1 MLWNRFLA
9 LFFCLAMPLKALGDD
24 QKVYDDLLQKRLNA
38 NADLLANEDINEVKK
53 CICPEQDKEKIKAF
67 NKDFIEKQT
76 QRLNEEIKEFQGF
89 HSSRIA
95 ELKAKLKK
103 ISNNTN
109 FNEKDDWQLESIKLF
124 IDQKQAA
131 LKRLKA
137 YEKRLADLPNIKLQ
151 VGDLYKI
158 VDLLDCVREGQ
169 LGQRMMFKKSQR
181 SFDFERDLEDI
192 AGNRLN
198 SIIESSSDAILKRFA
213 RIEEWNKQRCSFK
226 AVIDP
231 EKSQTEGTVTTPG
244 CFRCKMNSKLEA
256 KALEAKAIAFNRL
269 NCSDVVSCVDSP
281 EEFLEAF
288 KANNVV
294 SKPNN
299 PGPFSS
305 AYSKPENQ
313 GVKIPE
319 NATEKEKEK
328 LKEQATSACV
338 GFAIA
343 NDIEGILNKRA
354 IEGTPLPPPDP
365 WGLYSVM
372 REQAPGKESEQCKGY
387 IQGRDYSSKGIK
399 VIDGINLLSKTPICL
414 PGVDAQIQVKGAV
427 VLTDTKHAD
436 LSFFKKLVDHDQH
449 PMVFLD
455 SEWGEDREQWWQ
467 PVKGGVPHIA
477 QVVGYGEGVNPATL
491 KKEPYVIMRDSI
503 YNTPTHRWV
512 SFNDFKG
519 SLKGVVKIDS
529 SKLKVIETAGDDKK

>member
-1 MLWNRFLA
+1 MLWNRFFVLI
-9 LFFCLAMPLKALGDD
+9 FCLVLPFRAFCED
-24 QKVYDDLLQKRLNA
+24 QKLYDDLLEKRLQLNKQLSEEEEIGA
-38 NADLLANEDINEVKK
+38 QK
-53 CICPEQDKEKIKAF
+53 CICANADKEKIKAF

-76 QRLNEEIKEFQGF
+76 QRLTEEIKEFQAF
-89 HSSRIA
+89 HTSRIA
-95 ELKAKLKK
+95 ELKAKIKK
-103 ISNNTN
+103 VSSDTTI
-109 FNEKDDWQLESIKLF
+109 NEKEDWQLESIKLF

-137 YEKRLADLPNIKLQ
+137 YEKRLADLPNIKLH

-158 VDLLDCVREGQ
+158 VDLFDCIREGDVNST
-169 LGQRMMFKKSQR
+169 MIFKKSMR
-181 SFDFERDLEDI
+181 SIELNENLENL
-192 AGNRLN
+192 AGQVKNPRN
-198 SIIESSSDAILKRFA
+198 SIIDTALKKKL

-226 AVIDP
+226 ENIDP
-231 EKSQTEGTVTTPG
+231 EKSETEGSAITPY
-244 CFRCKMNSKLEA
+244 CYTCRFKSKLEA

-288 KANNVV
+288 KANKVV

-305 AYSKPENQ
+305 SYSKPENQ
-313 GVKIPE
+313 GVKIPDD
-319 NATEKEKEK
+319 ATEAEKEK
-328 LKEQATSACV
+328 LKGAATSACV

-343 NDIEGILNKRA
+343 SDIEGILNKRA

-387 IQGRDYSSKGIK
+387 VQGRDYSSKGIK

-414 PGVDAQIQVKGAV
+414 PGIDAQVHVKGAV
-427 VLTDTKHAD
+427 VLTDTTQID
-436 LSFFKKLVDHDQH
+436 MSFFKKLVDHDQH

-477 QVVGYGEGVNPATL
+477 QVVGYGEAVNPATL
-491 KKEPYVIMRDSI
+491 KKESYVIMRDSI
-503 YNTPTHRWV
+503 YNTPTHRWI
-512 SFNDFKG
+512 SFDDLKG

-529 SKLKVIETAGDDKK
+529 SKLKIIETPIDDKK